1 MIRMSAVIRVLSAE
15 VSETP
20 KVPVR
25 EVNFQ
30 VFRTQHSALSTENLQ
45 C

>member
-1 MIRMSAVIRVLSAE
+1 MICMSAEIRVLSAE

-30 VFRTQHSALSTENLQ
+30 VFRTQHSVLSTWGSK